1 MDSLVNPRESLRA
14 TRLSGRFYRPELDVL
29 RFVAFLMVYLTHTI
43 QVVPGSPHWV
53 IALSNA
59 TGFGVPIFF
68 ALSAYLITELLM
80 IEKRRSGTVDLP
92 AFYVRRCLR
101 IWPLYFLLLFLG
113 FALSRASS
121 EEIPVSALL
130 AYLFF
135 VGNWYTSF
143 HDFLPHAIGPLWSIP
158 VEEQFYLFWPIFVRS
173 LSRRGLGVLC
183 CAGWTLSQAT
193 LIALCHWHNI
203 AEPKIWTNSIVHLQY
218 FALGAGVS
226 LYLDGAIPRI
236 HGSLRSVMIG
246 AALVI
251 LFMSDFALNQNTP
264 DPPASFAQGYLELLF
279 AGLATALLL
288 FGFLGYGGLQ
298 KRTTLRYL
306 GKISFGLYLFHI
318 PCFTFLRKLAP
329 HLLGH
334 GSPLFSAVVGLP
346 LTIGVAAVSYRYFE
360 SPFLRMKERFTVVQ
374 SRGI

>member
-1 MDSLVNPRESLRA
+1 LDSLVPPHESLKA

-121 EEIPVSALL
+121 EEISVSALL

-158 VEEQFYLFWPIFVRS
+158 VEEQFYLFWPIFVRF
-173 LSRRGLGVLC
+173 LGRRGLGVLC

-193 LIALCHWHNI
+193 LIALCRWNNI
-203 AEPKIWTNSIVHLQY
+203 AEPKIWANSVVHLQY

-236 HGSLRSVMIG
+236 NGGLRTVMIG
-246 AALVI
+246 AAFVI
-251 LFMSDFALNQNTP
+251 LFVSDFALNQNTP
-264 DPPASFAQGYLELLF
+264 GPQASFAQGYLELLF
-279 AGLATALLL
+279 GGLATALLL
-288 FGFLGYGGLQ
+288 IGFLGCGGLQ
-298 KRTTLRYL
+298 KRITLRYL
-306 GKISFGLYLFHI
+306 GKISYGLYLFHI
-318 PCFTFLRKLAP
+318 PCFTLVRKLAP

-334 GSPLFSAVVGLP
+334 ASPLFSAVVALP
-346 LTIGVAAVSYRYFE
+346 LTIGVASVSYRYFE